1 MQSVKA
7 DGGRFLRWGV
17 GSWFEISDEEAR
29 KKTSQRKCLYIDS
42 NFILTTMYYWLMS
55 NDLYP
60 SVLRQGN

>member
-29 KKTSQRKCLYIDS
+29 KKTSQRKYLRIDS
-42 NFILTTMYYWLMS
+42 DYILTTIT
-55 NDLYP
+55 
-60 SVLRQGN
+60 G